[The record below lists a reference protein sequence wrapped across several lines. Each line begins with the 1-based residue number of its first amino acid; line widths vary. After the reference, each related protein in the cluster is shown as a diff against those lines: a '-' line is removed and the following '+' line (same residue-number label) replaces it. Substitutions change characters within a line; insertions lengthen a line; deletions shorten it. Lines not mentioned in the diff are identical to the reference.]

1 MAYQRDR
8 AALFG
13 AGSGAPSPT
22 PQSRP
27 TRAAPTSIPPAVSA
41 RARADAEELRTE
53 ATKLVKKGK
62 GFKLFWS
69 PDPDRAAPIFA
80 KAAHKFK
87 AAGMDDEAKACFT
100 ESASCQLAAKPPAFA
115 SAAMNLSAAAKIAQG
130 EEAVSLWEQG
140 SSALIGAMD
149 SQRAADFLV
158 QGAKHASTFDL
169 DTSARL
175 YNAACDLI
183 VAPQTGE
190 IGGSVLG
197 GEIIQAARDWF
208 LNNGRLRDALGLAAR
223 HIVVLKHHEQRTSLH
238 KAYCAQTILELG
250 IGDVVRADRSYLDH
264 LQDTEYLRADEAQ
277 IAEDLIRSFKMND
290 PALLETTLANHKL
303 TFLDPPIVQLARSLA
318 IQHDFAVEVPTAED
332 SSKTAQSSVGDAS
345 TLAADAADDN
355 GAEEELDFDLT

>member
-1 MAYQRDR
+1 M
-8 AALFG
+8 
-13 AGSGAPSPT
+13 
-22 PQSRP
+22 
-27 TRAAPTSIPPAVSA
+27 SA
-41 RARADAEELRTE
+41 RARADAEELRAE

-355 GAEEELDFDLT
+355 GAEEELGFDLT